1 MENIKQVPYGVANF
15 ATVMEQSKGKEEVDN
30 GKG

>member
-15 ATVMEQSKGKEEVDN
+15 ATVMEQSKRMEEI
-30 GKG
+30 KLE